1 MALSYH
7 WSLKKLTHLEPPTP
21 GNRRLA
27 IAVLTFVPALLL
39 LPFTFWMYTAQVDW
53 LWQPDNPVYTQIGTY
68 VAVAL
73 VVLVYAV
80 VPKFFPSAVDAAF
93 ELEDKVT
100 DRMSQ
105 D

>member
-1 MALSYH
+1 M
-7 WSLKKLTHLEPPTP
+7 
-21 GNRRLA
+21 
-27 IAVLTFVPALLL
+27 PALLL

-53 LWQPDNPVYTQIGTY
+53 LWRSDNPVYAQLGTY
-68 VAVAL
+68 IAIAA

-80 VPKFFPSAVDAAF
+80 VPKLFPSAVDAAF

-100 DRMSQ
+100 DRIIQ